1 MRWQNGRVTSPQ
13 PETSAAKPRL
23 TQKQVKRAGQSAR
36 AMLVSVLATLGI
48 VLLVV
53 LINPGS
59 TEQTYDRDVDVPAV
73 AAEATATAGFTAVAP
88 DVPEGWDANYAR
100 WNGAGTDQV
109 EFWEAGYVTPEEDFA
124 GFKQT
129 AQANPTW
136 LSQQIGNAP
145 LTGTRTVDGTTWD
158 LHEPVTGDRHLVTEL
173 DGTTIII
180 TGSGELSVVDTLAGA
195 IQQDLEEDTA

>member
-1 MRWQNGRVTSPQ
+1 MTSPQ
-13 PETSAAKPRL
+13 PETAAAKPRL

-48 VLLVV
+48 ALLVV

-59 TEQTYDRDVDVPAV
+59 TEETYDRHVDVPA
-73 AAEATATAGFTAVAP
+73 AAAQASGTAGFTAVAP
-88 DVPEGWDANYAR
+88 DVPEGWTANFAR
-100 WNGAGTDQV
+100 WNAAGTDQV

-136 LSQQIGNAP
+136 VSQQIRNAP
-145 LTGTRTVDGTTWD
+145 QTGSRTVDGTSWD
-158 LHEPVTGDRHLVTEL
+158 LHEPVNGDSHLVTEL
-173 DGTTIII
+173 DGTTVII
-180 TGSGELSVVDTLAGA
+180 TGSGDLSTMDTLAGA
-195 IQQDLEEDTA
+195 IQQDLEEDAA